1 MLRESVDIWRFS
13 LPISKNITY
22 RCFLLSPVEASLG
35 LLYSCSETADTVT
48 YIHIHTHIHI
58 YSPAGSIPFRLHL
71 LCLFSTMQEILLSII
86 CIQSHFNR
94 HPFFSHDIARKSVT
108 CKLLT
113 THWRDFDTRL
123 SIVKFQGERTRVR
136 TKFDTPRGG
145 KWKIHPFTRFR
156 RVTYRKRVGYWPNA
170 GCRVRQAIR
179 GRKRP
184 YVRLYMWRHM
194 GGGREGRGGRG
205 REEAVV
211 GAEGCQRVERN
222 GGGGGAGGDKAPQ
235 CGAVDTTTTTHPRPL
250 FEDLSLHPGLPT
262 SFLCPLS
269 LPFSFYISE

>member
-1 MLRESVDIWRFS
+1 MLFTIPSRGIAWLAVFS
-13 LPISKNITY
+13 
-22 RCFLLSPVEASLG
+22 CG
-35 LLYSCSETADTVT
+35 ETADTVT

-58 YSPAGSIPFRLHL
+58 YSPAGSVPLRLHL
-71 LCLFSTMQEILLSII
+71 LCLFFTMQEILLSII

-113 THWRDFDTRL
+113 THWCDFDTRL

-156 RVTYRKRVGYWPNA
+156 RVTYRKRMGYWPNA

-194 GGGREGRGGRG
+194 GGGGPEGRGGRG

-235 CGAVDTTTTTHPRPL
+235 CGAVDTTTTTYPRPL